1 MIEGMLWT
9 ALVLFGIAIAIAL
22 FRIMFG
28 PSLPDRVVALDM
40 IGVHL
45 ISAIAIISVIMDTKS
60 FLEVILILGILAF
73 ISTIVFSKYIERGV
87 VIERKRNL

>member
-9 ALVLFGIAIAIAL
+9 ALVLFGVAIVIAL

-45 ISAIAIISVIMDTKS
+45 ISAIAIISVIFDTKS
-60 FLEVILILGILAF
+60 FLEVILVLGILAF
-73 ISTIVFSKYIERGV
+73 VSTIVFSKFIERGV
-87 VIERKRNL
+87 VIERKRDH

>member
-22 FRIMFG
+22 YRIIFG

-40 IGVHL
+40 IGVQL
-45 ISAIAIISVIMDTKS
+45 ISAIAIISVIMDTNS
-60 FLEVILILGILAF
+60 FLEVILVLGILAF
-73 ISTIVFSKYIERGV
+73 VSTVVFSKFIERGV
-87 VIERKRNL
+87 VIERKRDH

>member
-22 FRIMFG
+22 FRIIFG

-40 IGVHL
+40 IGVQL
-45 ISAIAIISVIMDTKS
+45 ISAIAIISVIMDTNS
-60 FLEVILILGILAF
+60 FLEVILVLGILAF
-73 ISTIVFSKYIERGV
+73 VSTVVFSKFIERGV
-87 VIERKRNL
+87 VIERKRDH